1 MTITSIDD
9 PRYLKA
15 LGHPLRVRILA
26 LLEEE
31 TSSPVQLAKKLG
43 ASLGTVAYHV
53 RTLHELGLL
62 EDVGTTPRRGA
73 VEHHYKAVPRP
84 RVSGEAWENASPVT
98 KQAMTDATLLQILD
112 YCRIAA
118 AAGGFD
124 RGEAVVSRTALKL
137 DERGW
142 KELSDAFSTLL
153 ASMESV
159 AAQAAERLAGGEG
172 APPPANVGA
181 VLMLF
186 EAQRFSDQPSVG
198 PPSGGPAG
206 ARRGADPGS

>member
-1 MTITSIDD
+1 MTMTSIDD

-62 EDVGTTPRRGA
+62 QDVGTTPRRGA

-84 RVSGEAWENASPVT
+84 RVSREAWENASPVI
-98 KQAMTDATLLQILD
+98 KQAITDATLLQILD

-172 APPPANVGA
+172 APPPVNVGA

-186 EAQRFSDQPSVG
+186 EAQRFSDQPSAG
-198 PPSGGPAG
+198 QPSGGPAD
-206 ARRGADPGS
+206 ARHGADTGS